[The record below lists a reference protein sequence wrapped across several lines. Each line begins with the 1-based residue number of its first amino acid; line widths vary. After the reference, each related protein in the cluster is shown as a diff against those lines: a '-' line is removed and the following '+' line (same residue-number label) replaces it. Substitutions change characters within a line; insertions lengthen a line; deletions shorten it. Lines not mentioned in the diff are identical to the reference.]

1 MRFVDEFVLSRSA
14 STAVVIWLNVELVIS
29 IPRLLV
35 LAVVSK
41 SITPVAFEE
50 ITSVARA
57 LLSISVSVKS
67 LDADTEVP
75 LPETRLLL

>member
-1 MRFVDEFVLSRSA
+1 MDEFVLSRSA

-35 LAVVSK
+35 STVVSK

-50 ITSVARA
+50 ITFVARA
-57 LLSISVSVKS
+57 PLLISVSVKS
-67 LDADTEVP
+67 LEADTDVP
-75 LPETRLLL
+75 LPDTRLLL